1 MNLYGCLGKTA
12 KLYFCISLTE
22 KKSDKKKT
30 AFGRVNR
37 NLCKLSNL
45 SKLSVILSEG
55 EFFKGEHLA
64 EALYLCSLFTNGH
77 LRRSLKVFKVK
88 EMPKER
94 WMREHVTKRPT
105 TPYHKIQGTRH
116 FLYSFFILLRGHL
129 YDVAI

>member
-1 MNLYGCLGKTA
+1 MNSACLHRVSEFIWSSRQNCQA
-12 KLYFCISLTE
+12 FFCISLTE
-22 KKSDKKKT
+22 KKTDKKKT

-77 LRRSLKVFKVK
+77 LQRSFKVFKVK

-105 TPYHKIQGTRH
+105 TPYHKIQSTSCIL
-116 FLYSFFILLRGHL
+116 FLFF
-129 YDVAI
+129 